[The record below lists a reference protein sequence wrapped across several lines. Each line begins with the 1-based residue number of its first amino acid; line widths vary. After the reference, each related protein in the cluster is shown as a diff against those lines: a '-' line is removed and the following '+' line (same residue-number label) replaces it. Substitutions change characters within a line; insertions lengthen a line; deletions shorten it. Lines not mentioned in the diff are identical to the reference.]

1 MNAKIN
7 LVSLPWYR
15 EPWPWI
21 LMSGPF
27 IVVVAGFITAYLA
40 VISNDGLVS
49 DDYYKQGLT
58 VNQRTERDQRA
69 VSLGLEVDILP
80 SADGKHVRVFLQGEQ
95 GFTPPAEM
103 SFRLSH
109 PTRAG
114 VDQVIA
120 LRSESTGYYSGEFTV
135 PPTGRWH
142 VSLEDDKHEWR
153 MLGNWLV
160 EKQSTLRL
168 RATVNAT
175 VEEGSVVR
183 SENTGR

>member
-69 VSLGLEVDILP
+69 I
-80 SADGKHVRVFLQGEQ
+80 
-95 GFTPPAEM
+95 
-103 SFRLSH
+103 
-109 PTRAG
+109 
-114 VDQVIA
+114 
-120 LRSESTGYYSGEFTV
+120 
-135 PPTGRWH
+135 
-142 VSLEDDKHEWR
+142 
-153 MLGNWLV
+153 
-160 EKQSTLRL
+160 TL
-168 RATVNAT
+168 
-175 VEEGSVVR
+175 
-183 SENTGR
+183 